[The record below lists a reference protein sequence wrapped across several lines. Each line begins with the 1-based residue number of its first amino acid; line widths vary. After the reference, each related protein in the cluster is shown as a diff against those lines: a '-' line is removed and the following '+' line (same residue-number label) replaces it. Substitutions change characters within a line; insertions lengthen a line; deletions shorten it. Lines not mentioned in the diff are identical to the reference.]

1 MGEKEGQ
8 LGMNVLEMNFKLHLP
23 IRYSVRSQHLLSIT
37 GFVIAGLPW
46 TTCKDEPKLLILSR
60 LSKR

>member
-23 IRYSVRSQHLLSIT
+23 ICYSVRSQHFLSIT

-46 TTCKDEPKLLILSR
+46 TACKDEPKLLTLSQ
-60 LSKR
+60 LPKR